1 MKNLGDVEESIPP
14 EKREEILNE
23 VSIIKLEHHK
33 KSKLLNEI
41 IKRE

>member
-1 MKNLGDVEESIPP
+1 MKNLGDVEESIPL